1 MSTEPTELRIGFLPL
16 LDSAVLVAAHEK
28 GFALAE
34 GLSLRLHRETSWAN
48 IRDRVAVGHFEAA
61 HMLGPMVVAES
72 IGVGQL
78 NVPLVAPV
86 ALGHGGNAITVSL
99 DLWREMRHEGAQL
112 GGDPVS
118 QAAALGR
125 VIRRREEAGV
135 APPTFAMVFPYSCHN
150 YQLRDWLSAGG
161 IDPDVQARLIVLP
174 PPLLVDALRTG
185 QVDGF
190 CVGEPWNSLAVEAGL
205 GVIAALASEIW
216 PDPPEKVLGM
226 RAEYARQQPE
236 RVAALVRCV
245 VNASEWAAQPEN
257 REELAKLL
265 AETRYVGAPVA
276 VLRGALEGTLRLA
289 RGHAHVDRDGFFR
302 LGSNATVAEIAH
314 ARRFYEC
321 MRRWRQIPENG
332 ELESRALASFR
343 PDLRLAALA
352 AVMKRGYEA

>member
-1 MSTEPTELRIGFLPL
+1 
-16 LDSAVLVAAHEK
+16 
-28 GFALAE
+28 
-34 GLSLRLHRETSWAN
+34 
-48 IRDRVAVGHFEAA
+48 
-61 HMLGPMVVAES
+61 
-72 IGVGQL
+72 
-78 NVPLVAPV
+78 
-86 ALGHGGNAITVSL
+86 
-99 DLWREMRHEGAQL
+99 MRHEGAQL
-112 GGDPVS
+112 GGDCVS

-125 VIRRREEAGV
+125 VIRKREEARH

-185 QVDGF
+185 QIDGF

-226 RAEYARQQPE
+226 RAEYARQHPD

-245 VNASEWAAQPEN
+245 VSAAEWAAQPEN
-257 REELAKLL
+257 REELSLLL
-265 AETRYVGAPVA
+265 AEPRYVGAPVA

-302 LGSNATVAEIAH
+302 LGADATVPEIAH

-321 MRRWRQIPENG
+321 MRRWQQIPDNG

-343 PDLRLAALA
+343 PDLRQAALA
-352 AVMKRGYEA
+352 AVMQRGYEA

>member
-1 MSTEPTELRIGFLPL
+1 MRIGFLPL
-16 LDSAVLVAAHEK
+16 LDSAVLVVAHEK
-28 GFALAE
+28 GFALSQ
-34 GLSLRLHRETSWAN
+34 GLALRLHRETSWAN

-72 IGVGQL
+72 IGAGQL
-78 NVPLVAPV
+78 NVPLAAPV

-99 DLWREMRHEGAQL
+99 GLWRDMRHEGAQL
-112 GGDPVS
+112 GGAPAA

-125 VIRRREEAGV
+125 VIRKREQARN
-135 APPTFAMVFPYSCHN
+135 APLTFAMVFPYSCHN

-226 RAEYARQQPE
+226 RAEYAQQYPGHVE
-236 RVAALVRCV
+236 ALVRCV
-245 VNASEWAAQPEN
+245 VSASEWAAQPGN
-257 REELAKLL
+257 REELAQLL
-265 AETRYVGAPVA
+265 AEPRYVGAPEA

-289 RGHAHVDRDGFFR
+289 RGHAHVERDGFFR
-302 LGSNATVAEIAH
+302 LGVDATVPELGH

-321 MRRWRQIPENG
+321 MLRWRQIPGSG
-332 ELESRALASFR
+332 ELEARALASFR
-343 PDLRLAALA
+343 PDLRQAALGGLID
-352 AVMKRGYEA
+352 RGQEARI